1 MIAIHAVLSALTVLT
16 AQPTPPAAAPAM
28 EIVVNIPSGRLDV
41 LQGGVRVRSYP
52 VSVGTVAHTTP
63 TGEGTVRRVVWN
75 PSWTPPEAEWARNEK
90 PKAPG
95 WSNPMGRVKIHL
107 FRDYYIHGTPAGN
120 ERRLGAPASHG
131 CIRMANR
138 DVMELAA
145 LVLRADGSTL
155 SDADIQ
161 RIASNPAATR
171 ELGLN
176 GRVQVRIEYRLAE
189 VQGDSVTLHP
199 DVYRV
204 ARGDYAARVRSE
216 ITSAGGDPAAIAHLN
231 LAAAPAAPV
240 RVARDSLPLPVVAPK
255 LAAVTSLGAVA
266 LR

>member
-1 MIAIHAVLSALTVLT
+1 MIAIHALSALAVLT
-16 AQPTPPAAAPAM
+16 ATPATPQAAAPM

-41 LQGGVRVRSYP
+41 MQGGVRVRTYP
-52 VSVGTVAHTTP
+52 VSVGTLAHTTP
-63 TGEGTVRRVVWN
+63 TGEGVVRRVVWN

-107 FRDYYIHGTPAGN
+107 FRDYYIHGTPAHN
-120 ERRLGAPASHG
+120 EGRLGAPASHG
-131 CIRMANR
+131 CIRMRNR
-138 DVMELAA
+138 DVMDLAA
-145 LVLRADGSTL
+145 LVLRADGSPL

-161 RIASNPAATR
+161 RMADNPASTR

-176 GRVQVRIEYRLAE
+176 GRVRVRIEYRLAE

-204 ARGDYAARVRSE
+204 ARGTYAARVRSE

-231 LAAAPAAPV
+231 LATAPAAPV
-240 RVARDSLPLPVVAPK
+240 RVPRDSVPLPVLAPK
-255 LAAVTSLGAVA
+255 LATVTSMGAVA
-266 LR
+266 LQ